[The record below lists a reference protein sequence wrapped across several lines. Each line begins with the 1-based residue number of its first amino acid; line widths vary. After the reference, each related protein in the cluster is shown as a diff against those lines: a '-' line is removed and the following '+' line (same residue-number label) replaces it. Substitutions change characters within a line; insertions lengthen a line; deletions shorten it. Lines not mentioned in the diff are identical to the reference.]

1 MSSTGPGKHGPGHR
15 KSLQVVLAL
24 KEAELLKA
32 SPAHFIE
39 YVMSLQRATFLS
51 PDSLPKAGQR
61 TFALPANKP
70 FAFI

>member
-1 MSSTGPGKHGPGHR
+1 MA
-15 KSLQVVLAL
+15 LAL

-61 TFALPANKP
+61 TFALPANKL